1 MRQFLAVRDG
11 DGVVAITR
19 EHLLTYSGPS
29 QLIAS
34 ALMFRLFEQAFADL
48 SPEAPPERRAIA
60 VLVAFP
66 GDGVLD
72 GVEMVTRA
80 RTGGRLTI
88 DPDAGPAD
96 APPSL
101 VGRFYFEVA
110 VNGRRRGYWP
120 AAGYF
125 TDHFRDQVARYQ
137 DGGGTDGEQAAY
149 LAFKHELV
157 GRLLGA
163 PDGALF
169 HSREVGP

>member
-1 MRQFLAVRDG
+1 MRDAG
-11 DGVVAITR
+11 ETVAITR
-19 EHLLTYSGPS
+19 QDLLTYSGPS

-48 SPEAPPERRAIA
+48 SPDGPPERRAIA
-60 VLVAFP
+60 MLVAFP

-88 DPDAGPAD
+88 DTDAGPSD

-110 VNGRRRGYWP
+110 IGGRRRGYWP
-120 AAGYF
+120 AEGYF
-125 TDHFRDQVARYQ
+125 TDQFRDQVARYQ
-137 DGGGTDGEQAAY
+137 DGGGTAQEQAAY
-149 LAFKHELV
+149 LAFKHQLV
-157 GRLLGA
+157 GRLLAA
-163 PDGALF
+163 PPGTLF
-169 HSREVGP
+169 HARDLS